1 MEDFLL
7 ILISL
12 IGLVVITIFINFL
25 SKISEKL
32 GQQSQ
37 VNSEQAKAIQEI
49 KEKLLLGTQLQDH
62 LKNGI
67 EKTRTLLEDLK
78 RTDQIRQQKEAEFLE
93 RIKRVDEVI
102 AGTSSK
108 GISGEEILRETF
120 KKLPQ
125 EMIETNFTVG
135 GKTVEFA
142 LILPNNKRLPIDSKW
157 PAGNLLLELEKE
169 SSPKKRKEIIKEIEK
184 ETIKRIKEVKQYIDP
199 RVSWS
204 QAVAAVPDSVYSV
217 CSEAHLRARENDVIL
232 MPYSWV
238 LPLLLYMYR
247 LHLQYA
253 VSLDVENLQ
262 THLISISRNL
272 DGMENILENKIYRG
286 TTMVSNAY
294 LEYKQMISK
303 IRSSLNELQI
313 KPPKESKKL
322 KESERT

>member
-1 MEDFLL
+1 MESVTLV
-7 ILISL
+7 IISL
-12 IGLVVITIFINFL
+12 IGLSLAVIFINFL
-25 SKISEKL
+25 SKVSEKL

-37 VNSEQAKAIQEI
+37 LNLQQAGDIKEI

-67 EKTRTLLEDLK
+67 EKTRGLLEDLK
-78 RTDQIRQQKEAEFLE
+78 RANQVRQEKEAEFLE
-93 RIKRVDEVI
+93 RIKRVDEII
-102 AGTSSK
+102 AGTSAK
-108 GISGEEILRETF
+108 GMSGEKILRETF
-120 KKLPQ
+120 KKLPP

-142 LILPNNKRLPIDSKW
+142 LILPNGKRLPIDSKW
-157 PAGNLLLELEKE
+157 PAGDLLLELEKE
-169 SSPKKRKEIIKEIEK
+169 TSPKKRQEIIKKIEK
-184 ETIKRIKEVKQYIDP
+184 ETIRRVKEVKQYIDP

-217 CSEAHLRARENDVIL
+217 CQNAHLRARENDVIL
-232 MPYSWV
+232 MPYSMV

-253 VSLDVENLQ
+253 VSIDVENLQ

-286 TTMVSNAY
+286 STMISNAY

-303 IRSSLNELQI
+303 IRSSLNALQL
-313 KPPKESKKL
+313 KQPKETKKL
-322 KESERT
+322 EESNK